1 MMVVVPGGSWSL
13 RFLFIRSPEN
23 DGDAAADGVGGAVAA
38 EVVPKHAGTVKL

>member
-1 MMVVVPGGSWSL
+1 MVGGSWSL

-23 DGDAAADGVGGAVAA
+23 DVDAAADGVGGAVAA